1 MRIGTCYF
9 CSSPV
14 YPGHGVTFVRNDCKT
29 FEFCRSK
36 CHRNFNR
43 KRNPRKLKWTKAFRK
58 TAGKEM
64 TVDTTYEFEKRRN
77 RPVRYNRELMGS
89 TLRAM
94 KKVSE
99 VQTKRQAMFFKL
111 RMRAH
116 KGMQREQVRAV
127 IKKGMDILVPAAANR
142 EKALAKAT
150 KNQVAKMSAAKEA
163 KKKAAEKMAN

>member
-58 TAGKEM
+58 MAGKEL
-64 TVDTTYEFEKRRN
+64 TVDSTFEFEKRRN
-77 RPVRYNRELMGS
+77 RPVRYNRELMGA

-99 VQTKRQAMFFKL
+99 VQTKRQDMFFKM

-127 IKKGMDILVPAAANR
+127 ITKGMDILVPAAANR
-142 EKALAKAT
+142 EKALANAT
-150 KNQVAKMSAAKEA
+150 KNQLAKQKAQKEN
-163 KKKAAEKMAN
+163 KARLEDKMKN